1 MVWKLSKIS
10 HTNFQFVFD
19 KKFIAQDDH
28 YFANQF
34 KISFLHWFSHTVAR
48 ESLSFFVHAI
58 SQHPFFLLEPVA
70 TAKWWDA
77 ALHQTYGRKSI
88 VKELIFPSSE
98 FLSFAG
104 CLRKW
109 RTLNAHFS
117 RCYVYFLEVVQ
128 EYYTLG
134 TLGFMAIVWVA
145 ISINIRHEQSMTT
158 TPKRPWN
165 AGYFGNRF
173 TTFSWTSLTSTPHL
187 WWFPN
192 TVS

>member
-1 MVWKLSKIS
+1 MQLASI
-10 HTNFQFVFD
+10 
-19 KKFIAQDDH
+19 
-28 YFANQF
+28 
-34 KISFLHWFSHTVAR
+34 
-48 ESLSFFVHAI
+48 
-58 SQHPFFLLEPVA
+58 PFFLLEPVA

-165 AGYFGNRF
+165 VRYFGNRS
-173 TTFSWTSLTSTPHL
+173 TTISWTSLTSIFEENDRKIKGEKSCAGELGNGTSGL
-187 WWFPN
+187 FSKLPN
-192 TVS
+192 FST